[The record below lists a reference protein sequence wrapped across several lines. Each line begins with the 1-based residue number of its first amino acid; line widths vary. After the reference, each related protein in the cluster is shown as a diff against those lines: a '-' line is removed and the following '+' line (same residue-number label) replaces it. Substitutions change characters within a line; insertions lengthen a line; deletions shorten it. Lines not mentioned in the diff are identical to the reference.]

1 MGEVNVFFKLP
12 APLPETE
19 TDLAGKKWH
28 VHAFGCLPLCIRQ
41 RRRRYQ
47 NEVHENLC
55 GSIAGHEADAE
66 EQHNQWGA
74 GCWNAELVKKR
85 VGCRDGAEYT

>member
-28 VHAFGCLPLCIRQ
+28 VHAFGAYHFVFVKDGGIRMKPT
-41 RRRRYQ
+41 RIY
-47 NEVHENLC
+47 
-55 GSIAGHEADAE
+55 ADQSPVMKRMLKSNIIRG
-66 EQHNQWGA
+66 EQ
-74 GCWNAELVKKR
+74 V
-85 VGCRDGAEYT
+85 VGMLSS